1 MENANWLNKIYAN
14 VRKQKI
20 KSCYAFIN
28 LVNKIEDAPHIYK
41 VENTNDYFMELD
53 GITFSF
59 RWERKYPVSRI
70 IEEIY
75 SAIQVLTLLKLKEQI
90 IDHDLLSIRRI
101 I

>member
-1 MENANWLNKIYAN
+1 MEYANWLNEIYIN
-14 VRKQKI
+14 VKKQKI

-28 LVNKIEDAPHIYK
+28 LVNKMEDAPHIYK

-59 RWERKYPVSRI
+59 RWERKYSVSRI

-90 IDHDLLSIRRI
+90 TNHDLLEQ
-101 I
+101 